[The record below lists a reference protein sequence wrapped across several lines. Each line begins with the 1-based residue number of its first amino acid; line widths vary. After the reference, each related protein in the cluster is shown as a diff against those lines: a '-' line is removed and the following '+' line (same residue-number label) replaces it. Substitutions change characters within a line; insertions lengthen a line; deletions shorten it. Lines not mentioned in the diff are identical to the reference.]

1 MEDKIDQKKSHKKSD
16 MLSVLT
22 TSTGGGS
29 AYDLKLKVE
38 DYQSSNGDDDDH
50 DSTFS
55 WASEDENSGAD
66 KELSSINSE
75 ARTMGSPSS
84 ITTEPGTSPDKF
96 SSHIH
101 HQYQQQH
108 QYQYQQ
114 PQQQQQQQQQHEHYQ
129 LNQNQQLYQEQQHQQ
144 QKQQQHQQEHQH
156 QHQHHHQQQHQ
167 EPPTE
172 LLNTYVNKGSGSRNV
187 QSVELDGHQKT
198 VTTDSLNGSEIT
210 FLEDDILTLNT
221 NDGHPPSSWFGNS
234 NKTRGSDIASPS
246 SQQKISGAC
255 SFGRDL
261 FFSAL
266 QCGRLKPGDSD
277 QHSDFTAKSLITKY
291 QLYDANGFR
300 TDDRYIAQ
308 QKHSTDHETEDNYP
322 GYQ

>member
-1 MEDKIDQKKSHKKSD
+1 M
-16 MLSVLT
+16 
-22 TSTGGGS
+22 
-29 AYDLKLKVE
+29 
-38 DYQSSNGDDDDH
+38 
-50 DSTFS
+50 
-55 WASEDENSGAD
+55 
-66 KELSSINSE
+66 
-75 ARTMGSPSS
+75 
-84 ITTEPGTSPDKF
+84 
-96 SSHIH
+96 
-101 HQYQQQH
+101 
-108 QYQYQQ
+108 

-322 GYQ
+322 GYQYEI